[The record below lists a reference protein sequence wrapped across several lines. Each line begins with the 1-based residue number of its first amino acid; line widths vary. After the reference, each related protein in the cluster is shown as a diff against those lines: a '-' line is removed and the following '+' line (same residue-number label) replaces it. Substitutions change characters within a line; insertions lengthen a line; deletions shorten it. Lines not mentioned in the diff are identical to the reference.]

1 MAAAKAAKKAKKPDT
16 TADPNFRVTNNNA
29 IDVHVGRRV
38 RLRRT
43 LLGMSQEQLGEAL
56 SITFQQ
62 VQKYERGSNRISSSR
77 LWDIAQILDVP
88 VSFFFD
94 DMTDDTMAHSPRL
107 MRGGGTVGAPQIEG
121 EPNDPMA
128 RRETLELVR
137 AYYQITKPAIRRLAR
152 RGGVKRISGLIYEET
167 RGVLKVFLESVIRDA
182 VTYTEH
188 ARRKTVTAMDV
199 VYALKR
205 QGRTLYGFGG

>member
-1 MAAAKAAKKAKKPDT
+1 MAAAKQALNGSD
-16 TADPNFRVTNNNA
+16 DPNYRVTNNNA

-56 SITFQQ
+56 NITFQQ
-62 VQKYERGSNRISSSR
+62 VQKYERGSNRISASR

-94 DMTDDTMAHSPRL
+94 DMTDDTAANSPRKV
-107 MRGGGTVGAPQIEG
+107 RSGSTTADYE
-121 EPNDPMA
+121 EKPNDPMA

-137 AYYQITKPAIRRLAR
+137 AYYNITNV
-152 RGGVKRISGLIYEET
+152 GVRKRITEM
-167 RGVLKVFLESVIRDA
+167 VKSVSQALPGDA
-182 VTYTEH
+182 
-188 ARRKTVTAMDV
+188 
-199 VYALKR
+199 
-205 QGRTLYGFGG
+205 